1 MIRRRLWTSLIGIV
15 LVAVAALGINLGL
28 RNTPVL
34 GLDLQGGVSVILR
47 PEGAASDDDLIV
59 IRDLIRDE
67 LETKGIAE
75 PDVRVEGSNVV
86 VDLPGVKDQEEAL
99 DAADV
104 SGIVTFRPVL
114 QCGFG
119 DPNESPTDSTEPAAS
134 TTTTVPPGPLAPP
147 PTTVATTTTAPSGS
161 TPDGSVP
168 SSSGPDDTSPATT
181 GPAGVA
187 RNSSMRPSSSS
198 SRPNACSPSRS
209 LQ

>member
-1 MIRRRLWTSLIGIV
+1 MIRRRLWASMIG
-15 LVAVAALGINLGL
+15 LVAVSALLLGYNLISG
-28 RNTPVL
+28 NTPVL

-47 PEGAASDDDLIV
+47 PVTSGATQTDLEV

-75 PDVRVEGSNVV
+75 PDVRVEGSNVI

-119 DPNESPTDSTEPAAS
+119 DTSATPTDTTDPAQS

-147 PTTVATTTTAPSGS
+147 PTTIATTTTAGSATTASAAPESTVGSSAPSGFGNPAGRS
-161 TPDGSVP
+161 RSVP
-168 SSSGPDDTSPATT
+168 PTDDAAH
-181 GPAGVA
+181 GVDHAAGGDDDP
-187 RNSSMRPSSSS
+187 R
-198 SRPNACSPSRS
+198 
-209 LQ
+209 